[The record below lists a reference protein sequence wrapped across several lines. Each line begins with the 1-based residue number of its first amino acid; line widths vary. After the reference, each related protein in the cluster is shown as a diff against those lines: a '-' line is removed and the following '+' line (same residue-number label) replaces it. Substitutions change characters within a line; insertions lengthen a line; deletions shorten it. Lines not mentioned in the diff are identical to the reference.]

1 MEEITAKLEM
11 LATQVKEFKEIL
23 NIEDKKKKIEE
34 LQLRMSSPHFWQDQE
49 TSSLVIEE
57 LKGLKEEVESFSN
70 LEEKIDELREIIDL
84 GDTSYY
90 KEVLKEVEK
99 IEEEIKKIRL
109 RVLFSEKFD
118 EANAIVEI
126 NSGAGGTE
134 ACDWAGMLLR
144 MYTRWAQKKGFKVR
158 ILNEVRGEE
167 AGIKNVTFL
176 VEGRWAFGYLKAEK
190 GVHRLVRISPFD
202 ANRRRHTSFASVDVL
217 PEVKEEVEL
226 KINPEDLKIET
237 FRASGHGGQHIN
249 RTDSAVRITHLPSG
263 IVVSCQNERS
273 QYQNKQTALKVLKA
287 KLYKLKEEE
296 REKEMEEIS
305 GQKKKIEWGSQIRSY
320 ILHPYLLVK
329 DHRTNFE
336 VGRAREVLDGELDE
350 FIQAYLIKSLEDG
363 KKNSS

>member
-1 MEEITAKLEM
+1 MEEIIAKLDM
-11 LATQVKEFKEIL
+11 LTTQIRELKGVL
-23 NIEDKKKKIEE
+23 NIESKKKKIEE
-34 LQLRMSSPHFWQDQE
+34 LQLRMGSPYFWQDQD

-57 LKGLKEEVESFSN
+57 LKGLKEEVDSFSN
-70 LEEKIDELREIIDL
+70 LEGKIDELKELANL
-84 GDTSYY
+84 GDSSYS
-90 KEVLKEVEK
+90 KELVGEIER
-99 IEEEIKKIRL
+99 IEEEVKKFKL

-144 MYTRWAQKKGFKVR
+144 MYTRWAQKKGFKVK

-176 VEGRWAFGYLKAEK
+176 VEGRWAYGYLKAEK

-217 PEVKEEVEL
+217 PEVKEEIEL
-226 KINPEDLKIET
+226 KLEPEDLKIET
-237 FRASGHGGQHIN
+237 FRASGHGGQHVN
-249 RTDSAVRITHLPSG
+249 RTDSAVRITHLPTG

-273 QYQNKQTALKVLKA
+273 QYQNKQTALRILKA

-296 REKEMEEIS
+296 KKKEMEEIS
-305 GQKKKIEWGSQIRSY
+305 GQKRKIEWGSQIRSY

-350 FIQAYLIKSLEDG
+350 FIHAYLVKNLEDV
-363 KKNSS
+363 KKISS